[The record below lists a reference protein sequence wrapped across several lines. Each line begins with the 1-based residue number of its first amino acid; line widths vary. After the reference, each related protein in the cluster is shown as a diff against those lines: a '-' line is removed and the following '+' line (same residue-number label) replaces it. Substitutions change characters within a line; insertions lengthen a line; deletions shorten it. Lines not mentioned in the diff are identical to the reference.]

1 MKTVFAA
8 LCAGLALAGICEDD
22 IYVGTGE
29 TVRREIDSDAEQ
41 SGKVVI
47 SPRGTLLKTGGGVWT
62 LPTSKITQGWGAN
75 IAVGQGTMRI
85 RQNAASATGGSVAAP
100 QVLQNAAVWF
110 DARKADSFVHD
121 DSGRIVDWL
130 DCRETGN
137 ASDGYALVR
146 AHTDSSFSTLA
157 PELKE
162 KGGTTGLYFQG
173 FGSGCWMNLL
183 SAGGAQAEVLAKNVF
198 VVQGQF
204 EKLAPLLGVRSGYR
218 NGSAHLAF
226 VPGLAQ
232 SGAFLPMWVNAN
244 YDVSSI
250 LAARTY
256 IDGDEVDAFSST
268 SQTFPSNRFAL
279 VEVEFLE
286 TAGGFQCFFNDR
298 DYFGGAAGNRVGGEY
313 ICEVVAFTN
322 VLSASER
329 LLVEGYL
336 MSKWFGVKHPT
347 ALHVTAAN
355 GARVEMESVG
365 DGAET
370 IPVSM
375 GGGGDFVKVGSNE
388 DDIGIPTLLEG
399 FNGRFRLED
408 GVIRT
413 RGSVPFAVAAGE
425 RLHVDLPYG
434 GPVMSNAV
442 AEADSFVKSGAGAL
456 RINAL
461 PSAVKRLRV
470 SEGEL
475 TLEAPAAVAAPISA
489 SSSVVTGYV
498 PNASFEQGIGATTST
513 EDLGENGFQGWAAV
527 AGEGSSDAN
536 LAWVNHSAYNGGKN
550 AASIYWKLPTEVPD
564 GECVL
569 AINKGASV
577 WTTITLPQ
585 DGVYELTFKAASR
598 IDKAG
603 LILDLAIGESIDAAT
618 SFGSFRSVYADGRF
632 CSFRYRLPHLGA
644 GSHRLWFRQV
654 DVSKDSCCLIDDLKL
669 TRVDDALLRQE
680 VPNGSFEQF
689 RASYDAFTK
698 PMLFDSTNFDGLAS
712 WTVVQAAEESD
723 GANYGWALA
732 SHIGSGPVVRGMGWD
747 NRTSD
752 KGWASQFC
760 NVRECDDGFVQLYLT
775 QGASAHV
782 MFTPAAGRYFVS
794 ADIGL
799 YRSTFDSSPHMA
811 AHSYVKIGDADY
823 VSLGDIDINGEFSMK
838 CRTFPLAFTVDG
850 QTAIT
855 LRLAATMAPT
865 SYSYPTGHLLFDNV
879 RLVPVGEGKREEL
892 VMNGSFTA
900 ASGWEYVKGEGLADN
915 FTPRRLECVN
925 ASNAY
930 GANWIDNHALV
941 VIDNGLVHQ
950 DVAVPAVG
958 WYRLSLAARTRVW
971 FDGTPR
977 TPLPVRF
984 WLAKDGVTNVIANL
998 TPPVT
1003 NFTMWSWSFR
1013 MPEAGAWKFGIEG
1026 LGVGGNDLNTL
1037 IDNVS
1042 LVYDP
1047 NVGDTP
1053 DIGEDVE
1060 IFVDEGA
1067 KMRLDFPGTGTV
1079 SRLKINGR
1087 SRYGL
1092 VRASDFPDVLSGD
1105 GTFFVLPPKGMT
1117 VIIR

>member
-1 MKTVFAA
+1 MKTVLAA
-8 LCAGLALAGICEDD
+8 LCAGFALAGICEDD

-29 TVRREIDSDAEQ
+29 IVRREINSDAEQ
-41 SGKVVI
+41 SGNVVV
-47 SPRGTLLKTGGGVWT
+47 SPRGMLLKTGNGVWT
-62 LPTSKITQGWGAN
+62 LPTSKITQGWKAN
-75 IAVGQGTMRI
+75 VAVGQGTMRI
-85 RQNAASATGGSVAAP
+85 RHDAAPATGGAAAIP
-100 QVLQNAAVWF
+100 QTLQNAAVWF
-110 DARKADSFVHD
+110 DARKADSFVQD

-137 ASDGYALVR
+137 ATDGYALIR

-162 KGGTTGLYFQG
+162 KDGTTGLYFQG

-218 NGSAHLAF
+218 NGNAHLAF
-226 VPGLAQ
+226 VPGLAA
-232 SGAFLPMWVNAN
+232 SGAFLPMWVNAS

-256 IDGDEVDAFSST
+256 IDGDEVDAFSSVA
-268 SQTFPSNRFAL
+268 QAFPSNRFAL

-298 DYFGGAAGNRVGGEY
+298 DHFGGDAGNRVGGEY

-322 VLSASER
+322 ALSATER
-329 LLVEGYL
+329 LQVEEYL
-336 MSKWFGVKHPT
+336 TSKWFGMKRPA
-347 ALHVTAAN
+347 ALHVTAAA
-355 GARVEMESVG
+355 GTRVEMESAG
-365 DGAET
+365 DGAEA
-370 IPVSM
+370 IPVSI
-375 GGGGDFVKVGSNE
+375 GGGGDFVKVGSNGA
-388 DDIGIPTLLEG
+388 DVGIPALLEG
-399 FNGRFRLED
+399 FNGRFRLDD
-408 GVIRT
+408 GVLMM
-413 RGSVPFAVAAGE
+413 RGSAPFAVAAGE
-425 RLHVDLPYG
+425 QLHVDLPYG

-442 AEADSFVKSGAGAL
+442 AESDSFVKSGAGTL

-461 PSAVKRLRV
+461 PPEVKRLRV
-470 SEGEL
+470 SAGEL
-475 TLEAPAAVAAPISA
+475 TLEAPPAVVA
-489 SSSVVTGYV
+489 SIPVSPSIVTGCV
-498 PNASFEQGIGATTST
+498 PNASFEQGIEATTLT
-513 EDLGENGFQGWAAV
+513 VNLGENGFQGWAAV
-527 AGEGSSDAN
+527 AGEGSSEAN
-536 LAWVNHSAYNGGKN
+536 LAWVNHSAYKGGKN
-550 AASIYWKLPTEVPD
+550 NSSPYWKLPTEVPD

-585 DGVYELTFKAASR
+585 EGVYELTFKGASR

-603 LILDLAIGESIDAAT
+603 LILDLAIGESMDAAT

-632 CSFRYRLPHLGA
+632 CSFRYRLPRLGA

-654 DVSKDSCCLIDDLKL
+654 DVTKDCCCLIDDLKL
-669 TRVDDALLRQE
+669 TRIDDTLLRRE

-689 RASYDAFTK
+689 RTSYDAFTK

-712 WTVVQAAEESD
+712 WTVVQASEESVNS
-723 GANYGWALA
+723 NYGQTLA
-732 SHIGSGPVVRGMGWD
+732 SYIGSGPVVRGMGWD
-747 NRTSD
+747 NRNSD

-775 QGASAHV
+775 QGATAHV
-782 MFTPAAGRYFVS
+782 TFTPAAGRYFVS

-799 YRSTFDSSPHMA
+799 YRSTFDSTPHMT

-823 VSLGDIDINGEFSMK
+823 VSLGDIDINGRFSMK
-838 CRTFPLAFTVDG
+838 RRTFPVAFTVDG

-855 LRLAATMAPT
+855 LRLAASMAPT

-879 RLVPVGEGKREEL
+879 ELAPVGEGKSEEL
-892 VMNGSFTA
+892 VKNGSFTA
-900 ASGWEYVKGEGLADN
+900 ASGWEYVNGEGLEARY
-915 FTPRRLECVN
+915 TPKRLECGKVS
-925 ASNAY
+925 AAY
-930 GANWIDNHALV
+930 GSNWIDDYALV

-950 DVAVPAVG
+950 DVAVPAAG

-971 FDGTPR
+971 FDGIPR

-1026 LGVGGNDLNTL
+1026 LGEGGKDLNTL

-1042 LVYDP
+1042 LVHDL
-1047 NVGDTP
+1047 NVSDEP
-1053 DIGEDVE
+1053 DIGEDVA

-1067 KMRLDFPGTGTV
+1067 RLRLDFAGTGTV

-1092 VRASDFPDVLSGD
+1092 VWASDFPDVLSGD
-1105 GTFFVLPPKGMT
+1105 GAFFVLPPKGMT